1 MRTLICIISLVAFSA
16 QAVAQAKTRR
26 LPGVINHPS
35 RNCYA
40 PYLSFDG
47 NALLFVSNDG
57 EDGILTVSYTTRET
71 DWIEPVV
78 LPKNINHRLVYL
90 RGFSLSADGK
100 KCFSLPQ
107 NHPLLEDMIL

>member
-16 QAVAQAKTRR
+16 HAVAQAKTRR

-40 PYLSFDG
+40 PYISFDG

-71 DWIEPVV
+71 DWIEPVDTS
-78 LPKNINHRLVYL
+78 KKCKSQT
-90 RGFSLSADGK
+90 SLSK
-100 KCFSLPQ
+100 RVFVKR
-107 NHPLLEDMIL
+107 